1 MSLSFA
7 AGAAATTEPIL
18 PREVRQDFD
27 TYLQTRYREAGATT
41 TPDHYRV
48 LTELLAEAERGATVV
63 DGQIHYIQ
71 REQGTAFYTNAGV
84 MGQQTTAPRLTP
96 TLRLALIGL
105 AAVVVVGVLLL
116 NSVVAGGGGAGGGTP
131 TPGVTGTPEV
141 TPTAIPVGMLR
152 IGQAE
157 VPPIFPVT
165 LQIGAR
171 AWAVAAAPVDHAG
184 GNWQVSQAANQANWL
199 PGSVINWV
207 FGLWDDPAGAN
218 AGVLHD
224 MTAPTTATLRMSNGT
239 ARTFRLAPSRP
250 ISRLEISIFAQ
261 REPGLT
267 IVLVGGPET
276 APAVVTQGTEITANP
291 QGAAP
296 PATVPAAPQP

>member
-1 MSLSFA
+1 MSLSLS
-7 AGAAATTEPIL
+7 AGASPMTEPIL
-18 PREVRQDFD
+18 PREVKQDFD
-27 TYLQTRYREAGATT
+27 QYLQTRYREAGATT

-48 LTELLAEAERGATVV
+48 LTELLADAERGATVV

-84 MGQQTTAPRLTP
+84 MEQTTAVPRLTP
-96 TLRLALIGL
+96 ALRLALMGL
-105 AAVVVVGVLLL
+105 AAVVVIGVLLL
-116 NSVVAGGGGAGGGTP
+116 NTVFAGGGGGGGGTP

-157 VPPIFPVT
+157 VPPVFPVT
-165 LQIGAR
+165 LQIGER

-184 GNWQVSQAANQANWL
+184 GNWQVTQAANQANWL
-199 PGSVINWV
+199 PGSIINWV
-207 FGLWDDPAGAN
+207 FGLWDDQAGAN
-218 AGVLHD
+218 AGVLRG
-224 MTAPTTATLRMSNGT
+224 MTAPVTATLRMSNGT

-261 REPGLT
+261 REPGVT
-267 IVLVGGPET
+267 VVLVGGLET
-276 APAVVTQGTEITANP
+276 APAVVTQGTEVVASP
-291 QGAAP
+291 EGAVP
-296 PATVPAAPQP
+296 PATVPAAPSP